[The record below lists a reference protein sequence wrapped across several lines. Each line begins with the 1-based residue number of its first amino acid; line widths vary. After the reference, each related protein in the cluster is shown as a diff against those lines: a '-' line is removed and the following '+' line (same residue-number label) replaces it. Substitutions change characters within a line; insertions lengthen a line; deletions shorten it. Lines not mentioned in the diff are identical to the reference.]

1 MNQVTSTISNFNLK
15 RKLILSKL
23 EYLNEVLVEQGLD
36 SESLVEVKKRLI
48 NNSFSIIVVG
58 EFSSGKSTFINALL
72 REKILP
78 AKVRPTTAIINVI
91 EDGEPEAT
99 VFYKDKQ
106 VKKISIDEI
115 QSFATALNEQGKE
128 EASKIEHML
137 IKYPCAYTK
146 EGVKIIDTPGVEDLD
161 KAREEITYE
170 MIPKADTAILLLDSR
185 RALKN
190 SERVF
195 LKEKILGNN
204 INKLF
209 FILNFADAICDTNK
223 KPSDEKLQVIINK
236 VKEDLKS
243 ITGKLDIEVY
253 PISAKRAI
261 LESKA
266 EDEGHFTKMLNTF
279 ERELQEFLIKEKGQ
293 VLLNNSVVRANSIID
308 ETLRVINF
316 KITSLNNP
324 LEELK
329 LKENELNEIIE
340 RIRCDK
346 LLIMQDVNKA
356 INDLLVILTPEIQA
370 IVGSVISKL
379 EEIDVSENNSDIESF
394 YKSKFKDLMIKEMDS
409 SINMKLQ
416 ENIKTIVIQT
426 EKRLSLIL
434 KELNNFMNIDMIDNN
449 FNVDEVS
456 VESDL
461 NENDIALKQLAMGVG
476 AYLGVPFILGLFN
489 PATIVV
495 IPLVV
500 VGYILSGMAIFKWGN
515 MYKKNAVIK
524 EIQKARVDIVK
535 NIESQIK
542 DKLIQTSSDYCK
554 AIDELIEKKITDTYI
569 ALEQVIQE
577 KEKLSVEE
585 ENMIKSLGGLE
596 FKLNNLKAQLNKIIE
611 GTVL

>member
-1 MNQVTSTISNFNLK
+1 M
-15 RKLILSKL
+15 
-23 EYLNEVLVEQGLD
+23 
-36 SESLVEVKKRLI
+36 
-48 NNSFSIIVVG
+48 
-58 EFSSGKSTFINALL
+58 
-72 REKILP
+72 
-78 AKVRPTTAIINVI
+78 
-91 EDGEPEAT
+91 
-99 VFYKDKQ
+99 
-106 VKKISIDEI
+106 
-115 QSFATALNEQGKE
+115 
-128 EASKIEHML
+128 
-137 IKYPCAYTK
+137 
-146 EGVKIIDTPGVEDLD
+146 
-161 KAREEITYE
+161 
-170 MIPKADTAILLLDSR
+170 
-185 RALKN
+185 
-190 SERVF
+190 
-195 LKEKILGNN
+195 
-204 INKLF
+204 
-209 FILNFADAICDTNK
+209 
-223 KPSDEKLQVIINK
+223 
-236 VKEDLKS
+236 
-243 ITGKLDIEVY
+243 
-253 PISAKRAI
+253 
-261 LESKA
+261 
-266 EDEGHFTKMLNTF
+266 
-279 ERELQEFLIKEKGQ
+279 
-293 VLLNNSVVRANSIID
+293 
-308 ETLRVINF
+308 
-316 KITSLNNP
+316 
-324 LEELK
+324 
-329 LKENELNEIIE
+329 NEIIE

-434 KELNNFMNIDMIDNN
+434 KELNHFMNIDMIDNN

-456 VESDL
+456 VESNL

-524 EIQKARVDIVK
+524 EIHKARVDIVK

-577 KEKLSVEE
+577 KEKISVEE